1 MNRIAAFFDTMAA
14 GWDALCYHN
23 PEKIRTIL
31 SLTDIRPDADIL
43 DVGCGTGILES
54 FLLPYHPRQITGIDI
69 SPEMIAHARLKYAG
83 YGDSIRFE
91 CRNLMDM
98 DIAHESFDY
107 ILIYSVYP
115 HFPEPPA
122 LIRQAAGLLR
132 RGGKLT
138 IAHSESREDI
148 NRHHR
153 QYTTGSISSELP
165 PAREVAALLEPY
177 FRIEVLI
184 DTAQLYMV
192 SGLSRE

>member
-1 MNRIAAFFDTMAA
+1 MNPIAAFFDTMAA

-31 SLTDIRPDADIL
+31 SLTEIHPDADIL

-83 YGDSIRFE
+83 YGDRIRFQ
-91 CRNLMDM
+91 CCNLMN
-98 DIAHESFDY
+98 IEQESFDY
-107 ILIYSVYP
+107 ILIYSAYP
-115 HFPEPPA
+115 HFSEPSA

-132 RGGKLT
+132 AGGKLA
-138 IAHSESREDI
+138 IAHSESRENI

-153 QYTTGSISSELP
+153 QHTASGISSELP

-177 FRIEVLI
+177 FRIEVII

-192 SGLSRE
+192 SGINRK